1 MVSDWKLC
9 PTCSQP
15 CQYKDGIR
23 CMAFICAKKNS
34 QGNQQQM
41 NQNAFDTLFGAM
53 GIKPGDSGY
62 NSIINAFCGKAV

>member
-1 MVSDWKLC
+1 MALDWKLC

-34 QGNQQQM
+34 ENNSQQM
-41 NQNAFDTLFGAM
+41 DQSAFDTLFGAM
-53 GIKPGDSGY
+53 GIKPGDPAY
-62 NSIINAFCGKAV
+62 NSLKDSFCRKQG